1 MSMPA
6 APDIYAVMEMRGHC
20 TIPDIVEPMNKF
32 ANMHDRFRRRVV
44 YGFGAFHAEVLD
56 NFDVT
61 LMMREVTL
69 PGSDAQKAFNTF
81 TSQVREGATCYRFAE
96 LLAVLRTTMD
106 HCICSFIV
114 MLLQFDLQITL
125 NMLVWAFANFRWL
138 VCMTVRKGIEWG

>member
-44 YGFGAFHAEVLD
+44 YGFGAWHAEVLD
-56 NFDVT
+56 DFDVT

-69 PGSDAQKAFNTF
+69 PGSDAQQAFNTF
-81 TSQVREGATCYRFAE
+81 TSQVRNRLTKSVWSPSSHVRFASQHPI
-96 LLAVLRTTMD
+96 LAGAEVVAGRQSAC
-106 HCICSFIV
+106 HAS
-114 MLLQFDLQITL
+114 
-125 NMLVWAFANFRWL
+125 
-138 VCMTVRKGIEWG
+138 